1 MSYRRSRLNEV
12 ERLVPALHEHGI
24 PTWQDRKNLASEPT
38 VEAIQK
44 ALGCP
49 TTAGAILWLS
59 ADVAKSDIILQE
71 EAPRIIKRARTGD
84 GFTAKLCLA
93 NSLHFGDA
101 AKILQMPGSIE
112 NPSKSWNL
120 KPIEGDPATDTAI
133 FGVARA
139 ALARRLSVIHSKL
152 PPDVPL
158 RLAFNAHAQAKPAFE
173 LGYALHVDWTAHFQH
188 RHAPAAA
195 WSDRLVPA
203 LSAIV
208 DAIRTSAPKRAVVG
222 EGYISLTAA
231 FALGRA
237 FMEPSGISLTWKQ
250 LPKGDLW
257 ALRHD
262 ATDSP
267 LRAQLASHD
276 ASAADLAV
284 FVSVRGPVEPAVQA
298 SMSALP
304 AFRAVLRIEP
314 PDGLGTAHIKNTEE
328 ASAVAR
334 LVASEIRKARATY
347 PVIKRTHLFFSG
359 PVGIAIMIGQQLN
372 AVGPVQLY
380 EHHQTPD
387 DAVGTYKA
395 SALLCDPAC

>member
-1 MSYRRSRLNEV
+1 MSYRRSRVGEV
-12 ERLVPALHEHGI
+12 ERLIPALHEHGI

-44 ALGCP
+44 ALGCHA
-49 TTAGAILWLS
+49 TAGAILWLS
-59 ADVAKSDIILQE
+59 SDVAKSDIILQE
-71 EAPRIIKRARTGD
+71 EAPKIIKRARSGD

-93 NSLHFGDA
+93 NSLGFGDA

-112 NPSKSWNL
+112 DPSKSWNL

-133 FGVARA
+133 VGVARA
-139 ALARRLSVIHSKL
+139 ALARRLSVIHSML
-152 PPDVPL
+152 PQGAPL
-158 RLAFNAHAQAKPAFE
+158 RLALHAHAQARPAFE
-173 LGYALHVDWTAHFQH
+173 LGYAIHVDWTAHFQH

-195 WSDRLVPA
+195 WTERLVPA

-208 DAIRTSAPKRAVVG
+208 DAIRTSAPKRAVVA

-250 LPKGDLW
+250 LPKGDEW
-257 ALRHD
+257 ALHHAD
-262 ATDSP
+262 TTSP
-267 LRAQLASHD
+267 LGAQLASHD

-284 FVSVRGPVEPAVQA
+284 FVSVRGLVEPAVRA
-298 SMSALP
+298 SMPNLP
-304 AFRAVLRIEP
+304 PFRAILRIEP
-314 PDGLGTAHIKNTEE
+314 PDGLGNAHIKTTAE
-328 ASAVAR
+328 ASTVAR
-334 LVASEIRKARATY
+334 LVSAEIRKARATY
-347 PVIKRTHLFFSG
+347 PVIKRTHLFYSG
-359 PVGIAIMIGQQLN
+359 PVGIAMMIGQQLN

-387 DAVGTYKA
+387 DAVGTYKP